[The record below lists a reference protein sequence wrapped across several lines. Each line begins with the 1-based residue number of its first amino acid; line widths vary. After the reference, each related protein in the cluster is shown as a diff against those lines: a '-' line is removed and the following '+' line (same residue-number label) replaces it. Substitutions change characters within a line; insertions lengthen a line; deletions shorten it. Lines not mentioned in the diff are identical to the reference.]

1 MAGAAGLGLNSGA
14 HAGGI
19 CSGVS
24 GQNNPEDIEAFKK
37 QCNPLGEIEKEK
49 VDKAIREALDTIKP
63 GSGKGA
69 L

>member
-1 MAGAAGLGLNSGA
+1 MAHMRAVFAQGL
-14 HAGGI
+14 
-19 CSGVS
+19 VDR
-24 GQNNPEDIEAFKK
+24 NNPEDIEAFKK